1 MGATNE
7 AASAGGV
14 TDAGGRDHQADRL
27 RCPVVHGAP
36 FDPGADDQVLDPHPW
51 LKLARTDSPVFRM
64 ADEDAWCVTR
74 YDDVLEVL
82 KDTET
87 FSSKRVVEPRHLSGL
102 EEKLPEGHPLASALV
117 NTDPPE
123 HTRLR
128 KLAQKAFTPRMVASY
143 EPRTKEIA
151 EDLVDGFIDSG
162 RTDVIQNLTRALTS
176 QTITVLLG
184 APLEKAEDFA
194 QWSDNIMTSLVDAP
208 PLSAEREAEL
218 VDEVVEFN
226 GWLIDFIEDRRSNP
240 RDDYVSGL
248 VHAQSD
254 DGRPVLS
261 THEVTRILANVLS
274 AGLDTTSS
282 LIAVSLEHLLSERGR
297 WDRLIADPTLIPQ
310 TVEEVLRFDT
320 PIRLIRRDVLADTE
334 VGGVAIPAGSVLY
347 LSYSSAQ
354 RDEKVFAHPDTFD
367 IDRDD
372 LNQHFAFGRWKHF
385 CLGAQLARMEA
396 KVALEVLTRRI
407 PSLRIPPGAELEAL
421 NSRMGL
427 IATSYELEWDLDGS
441 PALKAG

>member
-1 MGATNE
+1 MGAIE
-7 AASAGGV
+7 GAASAGGSIR
-14 TDAGGRDHQADRL
+14 DAAGHEPQADRL

-36 FDPGADDQVLDPHPW
+36 FDPGDGEQVLDPHPW
-51 LKLARTDSPVFRM
+51 LKLARADSPIFRM

-74 YDDVLEVL
+74 YEDVLQVL
-82 KDTET
+82 KDTDT
-87 FSSKRVVEPRHLSGL
+87 FSSKRVVEPRHLPGL
-102 EEKLPEGHPLASALV
+102 EGKLPEGHPLVSALV

-143 EPRTKEIA
+143 EPRTREIA
-151 EDLVDGFIDSG
+151 NDLIDGFIDRG
-162 RTDVIQNLTRALTS
+162 GTDMIQDFTRALTS

-208 PLSAEREAEL
+208 PLSREREVEL
-218 VDEVVEFN
+218 IDEVVEFN
-226 GWLIDFIEDRRSNP
+226 GWLLEFIEDRRRNP
-240 RDDYVSGL
+240 REDYVSGL
-248 VHAQSD
+248 VHAESD
-254 DGRPVLS
+254 DGSPVLS

-282 LIAVSLEHLLSERGR
+282 LIAVSFRHLLSDRAR
-297 WDRLIADPTLIPQ
+297 WDRLVADPALVAQ
-310 TVEEVLRFDT
+310 AVEEVLRFDT

-334 VGGVAIPAGSVLY
+334 VGGVDIPAGSVLY

-354 RDEKVFAHPDTFD
+354 RDEDVFKDPDTFD
-367 IDRDD
+367 VDRDD
-372 LNQHFAFGRWKHF
+372 LNQHFAFGKWKHF

-396 KVALEVLTRRI
+396 KVALEVLTERI
-407 PSLRIPPGAELEAL
+407 PSLRLPPDAELVAL

-427 IATSYELEWDLDGS
+427 IATNYELEWDVTTS
-441 PALKAG
+441 SAA

>member
-1 MGATNE
+1 MGAIE
-7 AASAGGV
+7 GAASAGGSI
-14 TDAGGRDHQADRL
+14 RDSARQEPQADRL

-36 FDPGADDQVLDPHPW
+36 FDPGAREQVLNPHPW
-51 LKLARTDSPVFRM
+51 LKLARANSPVFRM

-74 YDDVLEVL
+74 YEDVLQVL
-82 KDTET
+82 KDTDT
-87 FSSKRVVEPRHLSGL
+87 FSSKRVVEPRHLPGL
-102 EEKLPEGHPLASALV
+102 ERKLPEGHPLASALV

-143 EPRTKEIA
+143 EPRTREIA
-151 EDLVDGFIDSG
+151 NDMIDGFIDRG
-162 RTDVIQNLTRALTS
+162 RTDMIQEFTRALTS

-208 PLSAEREAEL
+208 PLSREREVEL
-218 VDEVVEFN
+218 IDEVVEFN
-226 GWLIDFIEDRRSNP
+226 SWLLEFIEDRRKNP

-248 VHAQSD
+248 VHAESD
-254 DGRPVLS
+254 DGSPVLS

-282 LIAVSLEHLLSERGR
+282 LIAVSFQHLLSDRTR
-297 WDRLIADPTLIPQ
+297 WDRLVADPALVAQ
-310 TVEEVLRFDT
+310 AVEEVLRFDT

-334 VGGVAIPAGSVLY
+334 VGGVELPAGSVLY

-354 RDEKVFAHPDTFD
+354 RDEDVFKDPDTFD

-396 KVALEVLTRRI
+396 KVALETLTERI
-407 PSLRIPPGAELEAL
+407 PSLRIPPDAELVAL

-427 IATSYELEWDLDGS
+427 IATNYVLEWDVTS
-441 PALKAG
+441 SRAA